1 MSPLLRSKQTDTS
14 YTNLVRPIIVD
25 EIHLLH
31 DERGPVIEA
40 LIARTIRRMEQTL
53 EFVRLVALSATSQ
66 LSSVSTR
73 IKPWYS
79 YIRERRLRG
88 RPSFYGCGG
97 REDNYTVRKTRR
109 GHEIFTEG
117 AVNVKDSNLRDL
129 LPFGFAIHRAGMSRE
144 DRGLVEELFADGSI
158 HPGLGSQLT
167 GTHRYYQRH
176 TNLQSGKRSLS

>member
-1 MSPLLRSKQTDTS
+1 MKFATKRFLI
-14 YTNLVRPIIVD
+14 NL
-25 EIHLLH
+25 
-31 DERGPVIEA
+31 A
-40 LIARTIRRMEQTL
+40 
-53 EFVRLVALSATSQ
+53 
-66 LSSVSTR
+66 R

-97 REDNYTVRKTRR
+97 REDNCTVRKTRR

-129 LPFGFAIHRAGMSRE
+129 LPFGFAIHRAEMSRE

-158 HPGLGSQLT
+158 QVLVCNTATLAWGVSLPAHTVIIKGTQTYNPEKGRWVELSSQDMLQMLGQASRPQFDT
-167 GTHRYYQRH
+167 FGEDNTSYK
-176 TNLQSGKRSLS
+176 NLMC